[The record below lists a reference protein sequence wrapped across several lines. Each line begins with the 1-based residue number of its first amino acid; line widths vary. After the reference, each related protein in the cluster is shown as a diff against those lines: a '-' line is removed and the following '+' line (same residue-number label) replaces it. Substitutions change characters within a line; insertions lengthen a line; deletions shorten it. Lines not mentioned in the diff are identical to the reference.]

1 MASNKKAIVIG
12 AGIVGLA
19 TAKSLVEQ
27 GYRVT
32 VFDRNAQAQGASVR
46 NFGMIWPIGQPRGP
60 LLNRAFRSRQIWLD
74 IIRACKL
81 WHSPNGAIQLAYLPE
96 EQAVIEEFYEQ
107 DRDQRDCQLMTAAQV
122 VQKMG
127 VVQSDGLRGGLFTNE
142 EIVIDPREALVRIPI
157 YLEEQ
162 YGVTFHWQ
170 TAINQIQDERVL
182 SGSNSWYADQIYLCN
197 GADFQTLFPDE
208 YSKYPLMQCKLQ
220 MMRMASETTSW
231 KPGPALCGGLSMV
244 HYASFQSAPSIAT
257 LREMYEREFP
267 EYLRWGINAMVAQNG
282 AGELTVGD
290 SHEYGYQLGPFD
302 QSFLNEMVLNYLQK
316 RVKLNDWHVTSTWH
330 GIYAKMMNGATELIA
345 NPTPYTTIIN
355 GLGGAG
361 MTFSFGLAEEC
372 VLGQT
377 KPNEISKSTGDI
389 V

>member
-19 TAKSLVEQ
+19 TAKSLAEQ

-32 VFDRNAQAQGASVR
+32 VFERGAQAQGASVR

-60 LLNRAFRSRQIWLD
+60 LLDRAFRSRQIWLD
-74 IIRACKL
+74 MIRACKL

-107 DRDQRDCQLMTAAQV
+107 DRDLRSCQLMTATQV
-122 VQKMG
+122 AQKMDA
-127 VVQSDGLRGGLFTNE
+127 VQSNGLRGGLFTNE
-142 EIVIDPREALVRIPI
+142 EIVIDPREALARIPL

-162 YGVTFHWQ
+162 HGVTFHWQ
-170 TAINQIQDERVL
+170 TAINQIQGERVF
-182 SGSNSWYADQIYLCN
+182 SGSNSWRADRIYICS
-197 GADFQTLFPDE
+197 GADFQTLFPEE

-220 MMRMASETTSW
+220 MMRLASGTTSW
-231 KPGPALCGGLSMV
+231 KLGPALCGGLSML

-257 LREMYEREFP
+257 LRAMYEREFP
-267 EYLRWGINAMVAQNG
+267 EYLRWGINAMIAQNG
-282 AGELTVGD
+282 AGEITVGD
-290 SHEYGYQLGPFD
+290 SHEYGHQLDPFD
-302 QSFLNEMVLNYLQK
+302 RSFLNEMVLNYLE
-316 RVKLNDWHVTSTWH
+316 RRLKLDDWHVTSTWH
-330 GIYAKMMNGATELIA
+330 GIYAKMMNEATELVA
-345 NPTPYTTIIN
+345 TPTPYTTIVN

-361 MTFSFGLAEEC
+361 MTLSFGLAEEC

-377 KPNEISKSTGDI
+377 KPTEILEVTGNVI
-389 V
+389 

>member
-27 GYRVT
+27 GYHVT
-32 VFDRNAQAQGASVR
+32 VFERKAQAQGASVR
-46 NFGMIWPIGQPRGP
+46 NFGMIWPIGQPQGL

-107 DRDQRDCQLMTAAQV
+107 DRDHRACQMMTASQV

-127 VVQSDGLRGGLFTNE
+127 AVQSEGLLGGLFTDE
-142 EIVIDPREALVRIPI
+142 EIVIDPRQALARIPI

-162 YGVTFHWQ
+162 LGVIFHWQ

-182 SGSNSWYADQIYLCN
+182 SGSKSWSADQIYVCS
-197 GADFQTLFPDE
+197 GADFQTLFPEE
-208 YSKYPLMQCKLQ
+208 YSEYPITECKLQ
-220 MMRMASETTSW
+220 MMRMASKTTSW
-231 KPGPALCGGLSMV
+231 KLGPALCGGLSML
-244 HYASFQSAPSIAT
+244 HYSSFQSASSIAT
-257 LREMYEREFP
+257 LKAMYEREFP
-267 EYLRWGINAMVAQNG
+267 EYLRWGINAMIAQNG
-282 AGELTVGD
+282 ADELTVGD
-290 SHEYGYQLGPFD
+290 SHEYGRQLDPFD
-302 QSFLNEMVLNYLQK
+302 QSFLNEMVISYLQK
-316 RVKLNDWHVTSTWH
+316 RVKLEDWQVTSTWH
-330 GIYAKMMNGATELIA
+330 GIYAKMMNGATELVA
-345 NPTPYTTIIN
+345 TPTPYTTIIN

-361 MTFSFGLAEEC
+361 MTLSFGLAEEC
-372 VLGQT
+372 ILGKI
-377 KPNEISKSTGDI
+377 KPTEIR
-389 V
+389 

>member
-32 VFDRNAQAQGASVR
+32 VFERNAQAQGASVR
-46 NFGMIWPIGQPRGP
+46 NFGMIWPIGQPQGP
-60 LLNRAFRSRQIWLD
+60 LLDRAFRSRKIWLD
-74 IIRACKL
+74 ILKACKL

-107 DRDQRDCQLMTAAQV
+107 DRNHRACQLMTATQV
-122 VQKMG
+122 VQRMDA
-127 VVQSDGLRGGLFTNE
+127 VQSNGLRGGLFTKE
-142 EIVIDPREALVRIPI
+142 EIVIDPREALARIAI

-170 TAINQIQDERVL
+170 TAINQIQDERVF
-182 SGSNSWYADQIYLCN
+182 SGSNSWYADQIYVCS
-197 GADFQTLFPDE
+197 GADFQALFPEE
-208 YSKYPLMQCKLQ
+208 YSKYPLTQCKLQ
-220 MMRMASETTSW
+220 MMRMASRTTSW
-231 KPGPALCGGLSMV
+231 KPGPALCGGLSML

-257 LREMYEREFP
+257 LRAMYEREFP
-267 EYLRWGINAMVAQNG
+267 EHLRWGINAMVAQNG

-290 SHEYGYQLGPFD
+290 SHEYGNQLNPFD
-302 QSFLNEMVLNYLQK
+302 QSFLNEMVLDYLQS

-330 GIYAKMMNGATELIA
+330 GIYAKMTNKATELVA
-345 NPTPYTTIIN
+345 TPTPYTTIIN

-361 MTFSFGLAEEC
+361 MTLSFGLAEEC
-372 VLGQT
+372 VLGKI
-377 KPNEISKSTGDI
+377 KPTEVRELTGDI